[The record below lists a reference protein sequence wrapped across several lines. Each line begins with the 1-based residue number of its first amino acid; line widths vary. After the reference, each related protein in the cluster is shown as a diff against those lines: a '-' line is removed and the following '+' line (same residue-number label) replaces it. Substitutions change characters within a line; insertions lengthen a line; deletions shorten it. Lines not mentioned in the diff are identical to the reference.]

1 MASPALTG
9 VEPEV
14 ASTLVNDI
22 HSQLNATRVD
32 AVVRPRDVSE
42 MAAAVAHARNEGKSV
57 SIAGGRHA
65 MGGQQFGE
73 ASVLIDTRA
82 LDRVL
87 AFDTER
93 GLVTVEAGILWP
105 ALLEYLERVQR
116 DSCGVPEDPS
126 PVNNPRDPRPVND
139 LRDLR
144 PVNNPRDPRP
154 VNDPR
159 DLRPVSDPR
168 DPRPVN
174 DPRDPRPVS
183 DPRDPRPV
191 NNPRD
196 PRPVNNLPHPR
207 WGIVQKQT
215 GADRLSLG
223 GALACNAHGRGLA
236 LKPIV
241 DQVESFDLLDPT
253 GATRTCSRREHPDLF
268 RLAIGGYGLFGII
281 TRVQLRLRP
290 RVKVERVVTRGET
303 ADIMERFE
311 RRIGDGYLY
320 GDFQFATD
328 DTRDSFL
335 RRGIFSCYRPV
346 APATPLT
353 ENPTR
358 FHPDDWARL
367 TRYSHTNKRLAFDFY
382 TSRYLQTS
390 GQIYWSDSQ
399 LSAAYVDNYHADLDR
414 ATGARVKGSEMITE
428 IYVERAKLAA
438 FMEDAREALRA
449 HRANVI
455 YGTVRLIEKDDET
468 FLAWARDRYACIIFN
483 LHVDHTPAEIARAT
497 DAFRALIDL
506 GIRHGGSYYL
516 TYHRWARKD
525 QVERC
530 YPQLPEFL
538 TRKRQFDPS
547 EVFQSNWYR
556 HYRNMFGKC

>member
-1 MASPALTG
+1 MGSPALSA
-9 VEPEV
+9 VEHEV
-14 ASTLVNDI
+14 TSVLVNDI
-22 HSQLNATRVD
+22 HSQLNATRVA
-32 AVVRPRDVSE
+32 AVVTPRDVSE
-42 MAAAVAHARNEGKSV
+42 LAAAVARAGRDGQSV

-73 ASVLIDTRA
+73 ASVLVDTRA

-87 AFDTER
+87 AFDAER
-93 GLVTVEAGILWP
+93 GLITVEGGILWP
-105 ALLEYLERVQR
+105 ALMEYLERVQR
-116 DSCGVPEDPS
+116 DRDGAPE
-126 PVNNPRDPRPVND
+126 
-139 LRDLR
+139 
-144 PVNNPRDPRP
+144 
-154 VNDPR
+154 
-159 DLRPVSDPR
+159 DPR
-168 DPRPVN
+168 DPRPV
-174 DPRDPRPVS
+174 RQH
-183 DPRDPRPV
+183 
-191 NNPRD
+191 
-196 PRPVNNLPHPR
+196 PH

-223 GALACNAHGRGLA
+223 GALACNAHGRGLN

-241 DQVESFDLLDPT
+241 DQVESFDLVDAT
-253 GATRTCSRREHPDLF
+253 GAVRTCSRHEHAELF
-268 RLAIGGYGLFGII
+268 RLVIGGYGLFGIV

-290 RVKVERVVTRGET
+290 RCKVERVVMLGET
-303 ADIMERFE
+303 ADIMDRFE
-311 RRIGDGYLY
+311 QRIRDGYLY

-335 RRGIFSCYRPV
+335 RRGVFSCYRPV
-346 APATPLT
+346 PPTTPLT
-353 ENPTR
+353 ANPTR

-399 LSAAYVDNYHADLDR
+399 LSAAYLDNYHAEIDR
-414 ATGARVKGSEMITE
+414 ATGATVKGSEMITE
-428 IYVERAKLAA
+428 IYVERTTLAA

-468 FLAWARDRYACIIFN
+468 FLAWARERYACIIFN
-483 LHVDHTPAEIARAT
+483 LHVDHTPAEVDRAA

-525 QVERC
+525 QIERC

-538 TRKRQFDPS
+538 KRKREFDPG

-556 HYRNMFGKC
+556 HYRNMFAGAGASFDV